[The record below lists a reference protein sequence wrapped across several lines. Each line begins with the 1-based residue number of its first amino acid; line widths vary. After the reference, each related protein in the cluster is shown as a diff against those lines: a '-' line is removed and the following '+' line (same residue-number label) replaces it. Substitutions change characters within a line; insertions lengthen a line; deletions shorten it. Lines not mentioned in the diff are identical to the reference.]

1 MGAVLHLSRHDRL
14 SYPLQLLRG
23 AVPAALNCRL
33 AGHRVKQFVPGCSGV
48 SPAAGEQGAGQFLQ
62 GGRDVFHV
70 HIKGGL
76 TDGQI
81 GAQLIHL
88 KAELL

>member
-1 MGAVLHLSRHDRL
+1 MD
-14 SYPLQLLRG
+14 
-23 AVPAALNCRL
+23 
-33 AGHRVKQFVPGCSGV
+33 
-48 SPAAGEQGAGQFLQ
+48 GEQGAGQFLQ